1 MKPGPVPISP
11 APAARRLLQTER
23 LRLHAPAD
31 DPALAA
37 AVVDYLALNQA
48 HLAPWDPPRA
58 PDAGQPTQ
66 VQSQLA
72 AGATAFAAGLAWRW
86 WLTAAGQPGQVIGS
100 VQLSAITRGAFHS
113 ANLGYSIAA
122 SHQGQGLMHEA
133 LQEVI
138 NEAFSPRANLH
149 RIQASV
155 RPENQRSVALLRRLG
170 FAQIGLAHNY
180 LFIDGDWRD
189 HLLFDLTQAHFIRPA
204 GW

>member
-1 MKPGPVPISP
+1 MKPGPVPMSP

-23 LRLHAPAD
+23 LRLRAPAD

-37 AVVDYLALNQA
+37 AVVDYLQCNQA

-66 VQSQLA
+66 VRSQLA
-72 AGATAFAAGLAWRW
+72 TGATAFAAGLAWRW

-100 VQLSAITRGAFHS
+100 VQLSAITRGAFHCGS
-113 ANLGYSIAA
+113 LGYSIAA

-133 LQEVI
+133 VQAVI

-155 RPENQRSVALLRRLG
+155 RPENQRSVALLKRLG
-170 FAQIGLAHNY
+170 FAQIGLARNY

-189 HLLFDLTQAHFIRPA
+189 HLLFELTQDQFIRPA